1 MYCRTDGVLSMTGQ
15 RVLPMLDILAALA
28 VLIGL
33 LPATGA
39 LPGIADPAFPFANAL
54 WFTGGLGGAFL
65 LLATG
70 PRLLMGETSSLL
82 YAVGFAVLIGAA
94 GALRF
99 QSSGFANLILDWLAM
114 ALVVAGML
122 LLLRRPWLWGVVGGL
137 WSGLLLG
144 AWSSLALYSYFTTP
158 TRLFSKFLLIQFV
171 GSILAIVVALMNLRL
186 RARPA

>member
-1 MYCRTDGVLSMTGQ
+1 MLTMTDQ
-15 RVLPMLDILAALA
+15 RVLPVLDIVAALA
-28 VLIGL
+28 VLVGL

-39 LPGIADPAFPFANAL
+39 LPGIADPAFPLANAL

-70 PRLLMGETSSLL
+70 PKQLLGGTSSVL
-82 YAVGFAVLIGAA
+82 YALGFATLIGAA

-99 QSSGFANLILDWLAM
+99 QSTGFRNLTLDWLVM

-122 LLLRRPWLWGVVGGL
+122 LLLRQPWLWGVVGGL

-144 AWSSLALYSYFTTP
+144 AWSSLALYAYFTTP
-158 TRLFSKFLLIQFV
+158 TRIFSKFLLIQFLASV
-171 GSILAIVVALMNLRL
+171 LAIVAALMNLRL

>member
-1 MYCRTDGVLSMTGQ
+1 MTDQ
-15 RVLPMLDILAALA
+15 RVLPVLDIVAALV
-28 VLIGL
+28 VLVGL

-39 LPGIADPAFPFANAL
+39 LPGIADPAFPLANAV
-54 WFTGGLGGAFL
+54 WFTAGLGGAFL

-70 PRLLMGETSSLL
+70 PKLLLGGTSSLL
-82 YAVGFAVLIGAA
+82 YAVGFAALIGAA

-99 QSSGFANLILDWLAM
+99 QSTGFKNLTLDWLVM

-158 TRLFSKFLLIQFV
+158 TRLFSKFLLIQFL
-171 GSILAIVVALMNLRL
+171 GSVFAIVVALMNLRL
-186 RARPA
+186 RTRPA